1 MIFLFLQSLAWPLFH
16 GNVNN
21 SDQKL
26 FGSNMQLPIFAT
38 RFTTS
43 VSEEVGKRKVLY
55 RKTLMVRI
63 LVVSLPSAFKE
74 R

>member
-1 MIFLFLQSLAWPLFH
+1 MFSLSLDGPWFY

-21 SDQKL
+21 YEQKL
-26 FGSNMQLPIFAT
+26 FGSNVQLPIFAT
-38 RFTTS
+38 RFTTN
-43 VSEEVGKRKVLY
+43 VSEEVGKRKVLC